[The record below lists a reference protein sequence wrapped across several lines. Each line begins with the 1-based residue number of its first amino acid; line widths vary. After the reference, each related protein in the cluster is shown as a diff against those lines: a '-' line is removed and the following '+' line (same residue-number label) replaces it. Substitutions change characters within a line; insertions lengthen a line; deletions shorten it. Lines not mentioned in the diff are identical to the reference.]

1 MSCEDTIREIPLYC
15 YGEVSAEV
23 EEGVESHVAG
33 CAECRAELA
42 RHRVFL
48 EALDARQPVPDGGL
62 LAECRAGL
70 RAQLARQTEAPRA
83 PLGLH
88 WSGLH
93 GKRWVESLRE
103 FSRMHIPFRVPVG
116 AMALIALGFFGAR
129 FIPEQFGGLGASVSG
144 PMFST
149 VRSIEADAAG
159 NVQIAVDEVRRH
171 MVSGKPRD
179 PHVQELLLSAVR
191 EESNPGLR
199 AESIGMLQNSADSE
213 VVRTALL
220 DAVRKDP
227 NPSVRLKALDGL
239 KSFASEEPVRRTL
252 TSTLLHDEDPR
263 VRMQAI
269 DLLTSHRDDALVGVL
284 QSAMQKEDNDY
295 VRSKYRT
302 LLAEMKASLGTY

>member
-1 MSCEDTIREIPLYC
+1 MSCEETIREIPLYC

-23 EEGVESHVAG
+23 EESVESHVAG
-33 CAECRAELA
+33 CAECRNELA

-48 EALDARQPVPDGGL
+48 EALDARQPVPDAGL
-62 LAECRAGL
+62 LTECRTGL
-70 RAQLARQTEAPRA
+70 RMQLAREKESGRA
-83 PLGLH
+83 SWAGLH
-88 WSGLH
+88 W
-93 GKRWVESLRE
+93 KRWVESMRD

-129 FIPEQFGGLGASVSG
+129 FIPEQFGGLGASTGG

-149 VRSIEADAAG
+149 VRSIDADAAG
-159 NVQIAVDEVRRH
+159 NVQIAVDDVRRH
-171 MVSGKPRD
+171 MVRGNPRD
-179 PHVQELLLSAVR
+179 PDVQALLLSAVR

-199 AESIGMLQNSADSE
+199 VESIGMLQNSADSE
-213 VVRTALL
+213 VVRSALL
-220 DAVRKDP
+220 DAVTKDP

-252 TSTLLHDEDPR
+252 TSTLLHDDDAR

-269 DLLTSHRDDALVGVL
+269 DLLTTHRDEALVGVL
-284 QSAMQKEDNDY
+284 QSAMEKEDNDY
-295 VRSKYRT
+295 VRSKYRA

>member
-1 MSCEDTIREIPLYC
+1 MSCEETIREIPLYC

-23 EEGVESHVAG
+23 EESVESHVGG

-48 EALDARQPVPDGGL
+48 EALDARQPMADAGL

-70 RAQLARQTEAPRA
+70 RMQLSQEKVGRRA
-83 PLGLH
+83 P
-88 WSGLH
+88 W
-93 GKRWVESLRE
+93 RAWMESMRD

-129 FIPEQFGGLGASVSG
+129 FIPEQFGGFGATIGG

-159 NVQIAVDEVRRH
+159 NVQIAVDDVRRH
-171 MVSGKPRD
+171 MVSGNPRD
-179 PHVQELLLSAVR
+179 PRVQALLLSAVR

-199 AESIGMLQNSADSE
+199 VESIGMLENSADSE
-213 VVRTALL
+213 VVRGALL
-220 DAVRKDP
+220 DAVKKDP

-239 KSFASEEPVRRTL
+239 KSFATEEPVRRTL

-284 QSAMQKEDNDY
+284 QSAMQKEDNEY
-295 VRSKYRT
+295 VRSKYRA